1 MQRLRIIGL
10 ALVAVVAVSAVA
22 AASAAAALP
31 EFEGPFPNKVKTG
44 TSGAGTL
51 ETKGGSKI
59 TCTSDTLVGELAAAK
74 EIKKVVITFKGC
86 ETTILG
92 IKVKCNTAGQAA
104 GVVVTQSIQA
114 ILGYTAKPKA
124 GLDLQPEVGT
134 TFAELECGGT
144 KITVKG
150 DVVCEASP
158 TNVKTAKFKVTCRQT
173 KGVQEWTK
181 LEGGAES
188 VLKTKIGG
196 GAEEQSGI
204 ENVEEIELEKETTLK
219 A

>member
-1 MQRLRIIGL
+1 MKRLKVLGL
-10 ALVAVVAVSAVA
+10 ALVAAFALSAVA
-22 AASAAAALP
+22 VASASAALP

-59 TCTSDTLVGELAAAK
+59 TCTSDTFVGEVNAAK
-74 EIKKVVITFKGC
+74 EVKKVVVTFKGC

-104 GVVVTQSIQA
+104 GVVVTEPIHGT
-114 ILGYTAKPKA
+114 LGYTAKPKT
-124 GLDLQPEVGT
+124 GLDLEPEVGT
-134 TFAELECGGT
+134 TFATLECGGT
-144 KITVKG
+144 KVTVKG
-150 DVVCEASP
+150 DVVCEVSP
-158 TNVKTAKFKVTCRQT
+158 TNVKTAKFKITCKQT

-196 GAEEQSGI
+196 GVEEQSGI
-204 ENVEEIELEKETTLK
+204 ENTEEIELEKESTIK